1 MSSEHSVEVMTV
13 ESMPGSMEPN
23 RIMSVEAN
31 KKLTKKQMKRA
42 EYEKTVSE
50 NIVKN
55 NLKVKGAINEYI
67 EHFLS
72 SVVEVEPHVIDL
84 FLTRWKDKK
93 NQVSIVDMIQDNKL
107 KSKLKT
113 EEEIQHNIIKNEK
126 KQDRLQKE
134 KTKERIEKI
143 KQRKIEKNLS
153 KCKKYLQ
160 PGNTA
165 PVSKYDRN
173 TVKKLINMQI
183 TAKPSVEK
191 VQPVLSSNAK
201 PFIVEKNEAVV
212 TSQPISTK
220 LSPDA
225 KPFNYIPQNGQRFK
239 SYYNNSLKT
248 V

>member
-31 KKLTKKQMKRA
+31 EKLTKKQMKRA

-55 NLKVKGAINEYI
+55 NIKVKDVINEYI
-67 EHFLS
+67 KHFLS

-84 FLTRWKDKK
+84 FLTRWKDEK

-126 KQDRLQKE
+126 KQDRLQKKKE

-165 PVSKYDRN
+165 PVSKYDKN

-201 PFIVEKNEAVV
+201 PFIVEKNETTVA
-212 TSQPISTK
+212 K
-220 LSPDA
+220 LSPNA
-225 KPFNYIPQNGQRFK
+225 KPFNYAQPTGQRFK
-239 SYYNNSLKT
+239 NYYNNSLKT

>member
-13 ESMPGSMEPN
+13 ESMEPI

-31 KKLTKKQMKRA
+31 EKLTNKQMKRM

-55 NLKVKGAINEYI
+55 NLKVKGVINEYF
-67 EHFLS
+67 EHFLAT
-72 SVVEVEPHVIDL
+72 VEVEPQIVEL
-84 FLTRWKDKK
+84 FLTKWKDEK
-93 NQVSIVDMIQDNKL
+93 NQVLIVDMIQDNKL

-126 KQDRLQKE
+126 KQDRLQNKKE

-191 VQPVLSSNAK
+191 VQPVLYSNVK
-201 PFIVEKNEAVV
+201 PFIVE
-212 TSQPISTK
+212 TTTTK
-220 LSPDA
+220 LSTDA
-225 KPFNYIPQNGQRFK
+225 KPFNYMQPTGQRFK
-239 SYYNNSLKT
+239 NYYNNSLKT